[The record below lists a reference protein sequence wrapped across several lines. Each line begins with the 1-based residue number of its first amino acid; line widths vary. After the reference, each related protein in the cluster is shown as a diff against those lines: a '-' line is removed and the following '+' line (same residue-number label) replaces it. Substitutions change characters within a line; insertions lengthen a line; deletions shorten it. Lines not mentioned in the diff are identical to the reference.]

1 MEWFRESMGVYTF
14 KELEKLLPAVGS
26 ISGMQVKD
34 YLQALQD
41 ENHIRVE
48 KIGSGN
54 WYWSF
59 KSEAKKAKENTIN
72 NLKSEEK
79 KLQESL
85 AGAEKQIEEE
95 MAKRVEDDG
104 RLVGGV
110 DRKALLQAQEK
121 LLQEAEILDQELS
134 AYSDN
139 SPVEILRKAG
149 EAKKLKDSAIRWS
162 DNVECLEAMI
172 IRLTGDRAQAANIMQ
187 TACGEEYVVGEGLKE
202 L

>member
-1 MEWFRESMGVYTF
+1 MGVYTF

-85 AGAEKQIEEE
+85 AGTEKQIEEE

>member
-1 MEWFRESMGVYTF
+1 MGVYTF